1 VSLPVVFDA
10 LGRAGRFAWAVW
22 RKSRRDRVSGEAARL
37 AFFFFLSIFPFL
49 MVVFALTGILA
60 GEVAFSQIMA
70 LLDVVAPPEAA
81 RVLERFVRQV
91 TNQTRPDVLSLG
103 LLLYLWA
110 GSNIFTTLSEALD
123 AVYDVKQRRSWLR
136 RRLLS
141 VTLMGSAAGFL
152 ALAAVSLMT
161 APRLLREMGVPPL
174 LEVAAWPLAFVSMA
188 LLIGLALSL
197 LPSRGQRQARREV
210 WTGALFGAALWCA
223 VTLVFRAYVTNVRNY
238 SATYGIMGAAIVL
251 LLWLYLTALVV
262 LVSGEVAAALETARV
277 GRPRRRQSARAR

>member
-1 VSLPVVFDA
+1 VGVFAA
-10 LGRAGRFAWAVW
+10 LGGTGRFVWGVW
-22 RKSRRDRVSGEAARL
+22 RKSRRDRLSGEAARL

-60 GEVAFSQIMA
+60 GDGAFGQIMS
-70 LLDVVAPPEAA
+70 LLDIVAPPEAA
-81 RVLERFVRQV
+81 RVLARFVRQV

-152 ALAAVSLMT
+152 ALAAVFLMT
-161 APRLLREMGVPPL
+161 APRLLREIGVPPL
-174 LEVAAWPLAFVSMA
+174 VEVASWPLAFAAMA

-197 LPSRGQRQARREV
+197 LPSRNQRHARREV
-210 WTGALFGAALWCA
+210 WAGALFGAGLWCV
-223 VTLVFRAYVTNVRNY
+223 VTQVFRAYVTNVRNY
-238 SATYGIMGAAIVL
+238 SATYGIVGAAIVL

-262 LVSGEVAAALETARV
+262 LVSGEVAAALEQAGA
-277 GRPRRRQSARAR
+277 GRPRRRQSAKSARAR